1 MFFNCYN
8 KPTYNNKKLEIGV
21 TIRNFSIMWTYLILL
36 ISKMLPDKGYMFILL
51 FGYLV
56 IIYLSYIIIKE
67 KEFRGINFSN
77 KKKNFS
83 DYLKKI
89 NLNKIKNEYKLK
101 LVKYQNE
108 KEKEKERKL
117 AQMEIKKRE
126 FEAKK
131 ECEINDMKNKAL
143 FVQELIAIFKT
154 NILNS

>member
-1 MFFNCYN
+1 
-8 KPTYNNKKLEIGV
+8 
-21 TIRNFSIMWTYLILL
+21 
-36 ISKMLPDKGYMFILL
+36 
-51 FGYLV
+51 
-56 IIYLSYIIIKE
+56 
-67 KEFRGINFSN
+67 
-77 KKKNFS
+77 
-83 DYLKKI
+83 LKKI